1 VSPRARVAAVLTVLL
16 AAGCAAREPS
26 SPPMEPAAAPACRSD
41 ESCPADRYCAKPL
54 GHCDGNGM
62 CAMRPEVCTYE
73 YRPVCGCDGRTYAND
88 CIAANA
94 GINVARE
101 GEC

>member
-1 VSPRARVAAVLTVLL
+1 
-16 AAGCAAREPS
+16 
-26 SPPMEPAAAPACRSD
+26 
-41 ESCPADRYCAKPL
+41 
-54 GHCDGNGM
+54 
-62 CAMRPEVCTYE
+62 MRPEVCTYE